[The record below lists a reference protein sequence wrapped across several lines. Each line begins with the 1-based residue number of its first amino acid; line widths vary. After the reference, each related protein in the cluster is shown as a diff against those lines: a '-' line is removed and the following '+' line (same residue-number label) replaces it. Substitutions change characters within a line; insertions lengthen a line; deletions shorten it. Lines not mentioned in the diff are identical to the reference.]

1 MPNTRLNFDEINSY
15 VDVWQGVDL
24 SKNKQQM
31 IDGILDYLIYAYIW
45 GVEDVSDALGKNI
58 EPNAEE
64 MRKAIYRKI
73 DGKDFEERLNE
84 YADLNDFESIKRVA
98 ETETHRDYNEAVF
111 TTAKENG
118 GQSKTWHTMQDPRV
132 REEHTWLEGVTVP
145 IDADFYIGESSAPA
159 PGMFG
164 VAELDVNCR
173 CFLTIN

>member
-64 MRKAIYRKI
+64 MKKAIYRKI

-98 ETETHRDYNEAVF
+98 ETETHRDY
-111 TTAKENG
+111 
-118 GQSKTWHTMQDPRV
+118 P
-132 REEHTWLEGVTVP
+132 
-145 IDADFYIGESSAPA
+145 
-159 PGMFG
+159 
-164 VAELDVNCR
+164 
-173 CFLTIN
+173 